1 MPKPSRTEDA
11 LARIRE
17 IRDSPESHDLKREL
31 APFLTH
37 KSNHVIAAAA
47 TAVKRMEYAQLTPE
61 LIAAFLEIL
70 PKASDRDQGCKA
82 LISIAEALVTM
93 GEDAP
98 DVYLKGVRHVQREGS
113 FGPPVDV
120 ASPLRGLCARGLVRM
135 RHPEAL
141 YLAIDTL
148 TDSEPAARMGAVQA
162 LADAG
167 SREAELLLRLKA
179 RQGDREGDVTGA
191 CFSAL
196 LSISPGRSLEF
207 VGKYLG
213 AGVTSEEVEAAALAL
228 GEARIAGALPLLIEA
243 WTAHRNQAVRRTIL
257 LAMAMLRSEEAVEFL
272 LTRLK
277 QDPALPAQDALDAL
291 SIYSSDEAIGV
302 RIREIVERRKL
313 PLNAAR

>member
-11 LARIRE
+11 LDRIRG
-17 IRDSPESHDLKREL
+17 IRDSPEEHDLKRDL
-31 APFLTH
+31 APFLAH
-37 KSNHVIAAAA
+37 KSNHVVAAAA

-61 LIAAFLEIL
+61 LIAAFQNMFA
-70 PKASDRDQGCKA
+70 KAAERDQGCKA
-82 LISIAEALVTM
+82 LIAIAEALVTM

-98 DVYLKGVRHVQREGS
+98 EVYLGGVRHVQMEGS

-148 TDSEPAARMGAVQA
+148 TDSEPAARVGAVQA

-179 RQGDREGDVTGA
+179 RQGDREDDVRAA

-196 LSISPGRSLEF
+196 LAIAPGRSLDF
-207 VGKYLG
+207 VAQYLG
-213 AGVTSEEVEAAALAL
+213 AGRTGDEVEAAALAL
-228 GEARIAGALPLLIEA
+228 GEARIGGALPLLTEA
-243 WTAHRNQAVRRTIL
+243 WTAHRNQSVRRTIL
-257 LAMAMLRSEEAVEFL
+257 LGVAMLRSAEGVEFL

-277 QDPALPAQDALDAL
+277 QDAASAAPDALDAL
-291 SIYSSDEAIGV
+291 SIYRSDEAIGA
-302 RIREIVERRKL
+302 RIREIVERRNL
-313 PLNAAR
+313 RQ

>member
-17 IRDSPESHDLKREL
+17 IRDAPETHDLTRDL
-31 APFLTH
+31 APFLSH
-37 KSNHVIAAAA
+37 KSNHVVAAAA
-47 TAVKRMEYAQLTPE
+47 TTVKRMEYAQLTPE
-61 LIAAFLEIL
+61 LISAFLEIL
-70 PKASDRDQGCKA
+70 PKAGEKDQGCKA
-82 LISIAEALVTM
+82 LIAIAEALVTM

-148 TDSEPAARMGAVQA
+148 TDSEPAARIGAVQA

-179 RQGDREGDVTGA
+179 RQGDPEDEVTGA
-191 CFSAL
+191 CFGAL
-196 LSISPGRSLEF
+196 LSMSPGRSLEF
-207 VGKYLG
+207 VTKYLS
-213 AGVTSEEVEAAALAL
+213 AGRTSSEVETAALAL
-228 GEARIAGALPLLIEA
+228 GEARLAAALPFLIEA
-243 WTAHRNQAVRRTIL
+243 WTAHRSQLVRRTIL
-257 LAMAMLRSEEAVEFL
+257 LGIAMLRSEEAVEFL

-277 QDPALPAQDALDAL
+277 QDSVSAAPDALDAL
-291 SIYSSDEAIGV
+291 SIYRSDETIGA
-302 RIREIVERRKL
+302 RICEIAERRKL
-313 PLNAAR
+313 PLNPP